1 MMTNSGRRASVVV
14 VVDDDEPI
22 RMAYARALRS
32 EGYVTY
38 PVGGLA
44 EFKQLAL
51 TGQLAGVDVCVLLDM
66 DLSGATGLDVYDWL
80 LEQKMAAGVVFIS
93 GQSSAKQIIDAF
105 RQGAVDFLLKPA
117 TLPDLLGA
125 VRRVLDRDLH
135 LPHELPPGFGGM
147 TQQEARVLLAVV
159 RGSNSKDIANLLG
172 VTERTIKMHRTNI
185 MRKVGVDSATQLVS
199 LFFTRLAE
207 MPQASRARI
216 SLDQQSD

>member
-1 MMTNSGRRASVVV
+1 MTTSPGRRASVVV

-22 RMAYARALRS
+22 RSAYARALRS
-32 EGYVTY
+32 EGYVAY
-38 PVGGLA
+38 PVDGLL
-44 EFKQLAL
+44 EFKQLVL
-51 TGQLAGVDVCVLLDM
+51 TGQLAGVEVCVLLDM
-66 DLSGATGLDVYDWL
+66 DLSGTTGLDVYEWL
-80 LEQKMAAGVVFIS
+80 LEQKMATGVVFIS
-93 GQSSAKQIIDAF
+93 GQSSAQQIIDAF

-117 TLPDLLGA
+117 KLPGLLGA
-125 VRRVLDRDLH
+125 VRRVLDRDLN

-147 TQQEARVLLAVV
+147 TPQEVRVLLAVV

-216 SLDQQSD
+216 SLDQ